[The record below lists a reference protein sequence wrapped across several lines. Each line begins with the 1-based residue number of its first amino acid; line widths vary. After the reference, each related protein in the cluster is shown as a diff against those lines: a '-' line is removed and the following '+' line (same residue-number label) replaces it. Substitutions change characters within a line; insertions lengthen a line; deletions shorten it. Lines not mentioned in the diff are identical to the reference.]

1 MATSDEEENIYEK
14 PGAIRRGGGS
24 NTAVGFYSRGVQP
37 TEVQVSDDYSPPSDD
52 PVLPPGEGGGEGGD
66 GNEGGFT
73 PEPDPFSDNAQY
85 IDVNPAVST
94 LARIASFAPGP
105 VGLAAGIGKAA
116 VGLNNLDWANNQRE
130 RLGLEQLGGWET
142 VKAATGFSDY
152 ANGKVGTVD
161 INGKQREVT
170 YGGGLVGEGPD
181 VEKRTAMTP
190 DEAARRLA
198 SVAKSYNPVGSD
210 GNSGGND
217 IGRFGSATPGGAGSG
232 PNRSDGSL
240 AGGGRPGG
248 SGQTSVGSS
257 GPNRS
262 DSSLSG
268 GDRGNTGG
276 NFGAETPGG
285 AGSGPSRS
293 DPSISGGSRNETGP
307 SGSGSGSGG
316 GSSRVICTELY
327 RQGKISREDWKRDL
341 AYTSTHLSDRHVRG
355 YHAWAI
361 PTVRLMRRSQL
372 WTAVWRVLGQARA
385 NQIAY
390 IMDDRAEPD
399 AFGAVAKVVLES
411 FCWVVGGFVG
421 DRDAVAELSE
431 TKEIN

>member
-37 TEVQVSDDYSPPSDD
+37 TEVQISDDYSPPSDD
-52 PVLPPGEGGGEGGD
+52 PVTPPGEGGGEGGD

-116 VGLNNLDWANNQRE
+116 VGLNNLDWTNNQRAA
-130 RLGLEQLGGWET
+130 LGLEQIGGWET

-161 INGKQREVT
+161 IGGRQREVT

-198 SVAKSYNPVGSD
+198 SVAKSYNPVNREVGGNSD
-210 GNSGGND
+210 NRPDFSGGVKSDPSDYNSGFGGFTADRAVDRATGGLYGGGNDSGGNNNN
-217 IGRFGSATPGGAGSG
+217 GG
-232 PNRSDGSL
+232 
-240 AGGGRPGG
+240 
-248 SGQTSVGSS
+248 
-257 GPNRS
+257 
-262 DSSLSG
+262 
-268 GDRGNTGG
+268 GG
-276 NFGAETPGG
+276 NFGGETPGG
-285 AGSGPSRS
+285 AGSGPSRGDAS
-293 DPSISGGSRNETGP
+293 QSGGSRGG
-307 SGSGSGSGG
+307 GSEGG

-327 RQGKISREDWKRDL
+327 RQGKISRADWKRDL